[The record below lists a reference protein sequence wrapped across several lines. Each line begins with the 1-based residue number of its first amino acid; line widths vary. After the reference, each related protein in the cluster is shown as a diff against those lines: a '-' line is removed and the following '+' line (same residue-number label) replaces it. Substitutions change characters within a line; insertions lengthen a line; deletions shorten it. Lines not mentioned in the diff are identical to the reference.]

1 MSITNY
7 VCAQNLIGTFDMSA
21 ALFTDDDNLVMLC
34 LACEDFPPHSVVFY
48 EKTDDRWIAMK
59 SLQVSDYIANMQVND
74 LKISADGSSLAI
86 SVINIETTDISIYD
100 DAILIFRNI
109 NDNWQLVKVI
119 DKISNYGSQ
128 ASPIVLEFSSTGDFF
143 VISSTPD
150 ARLSVD
156 TDNILSQVY
165 YYDNGQYILENQL
178 EQEFI
183 LSGSILSLSLLDN
196 DKTIFLSPK
205 GVTLNWQSPFAYY
218 SLLDGELVEN
228 LPFGENGFDIAYT
241 GFVESDSSAHRII
254 ISQGTSAEQQSVDPQ
269 ITVYERGTSTE
280 DWEQVLPSYFSL
292 RKEHEV
298 ADLAVS
304 HNGDIVSVVMADGF
318 TSALDTTSY
327 VDYVREINGQLRLL
341 HRFTYKIP
349 NNDGLYGDVYRSELS
364 KTGRFMTVTRL
375 GQINLYDMSNLLPDI
390 GGSDLPSVVVFPNP
404 TTGIVSTNSISYIK
418 VDVYN
423 SLAQKIK
430 VIDSQVID
438 ISDVAAGMYFLSF
451 TLTDGTERIAKVIKQ

>member
-1 MSITNY
+1 MHEVDLSENNFKDYESITRSS
-7 VCAQNLIGTFDMSA
+7 VCDLDWDVSFH
-21 ALFTDDDNLVMLC
+21 DDDNDGCRNV
-34 LACEDFPPHSVVFY
+34 
-48 EKTDDRWIAMK
+48 RI
-59 SLQVSDYIANMQVND
+59 QVNGLTGD
-74 LKISADGSSLAI
+74 CAGCTITSYNLSLN
-86 SVINIETTDISIYD
+86 SNDVITTYDETTQTWGSAGLLTLGNWALDPSISRY
-100 DAILIFRNI
+100 RY
-109 NDNWQLVKVI
+109 
-119 DKISNYGSQ
+119 SNLDGNNNTLLS
-128 ASPIVLEFSSTGDFF
+128 SFSYT
-143 VISSTPD
+143 SS
-150 ARLSVD
+150 AQ
-156 TDNILSQVY
+156 NM
-165 YYDNGQYILENQL
+165 
-178 EQEFI
+178 
-183 LSGSILSLSLLDN
+183 SL
-196 DKTIFLSPK
+196 
-205 GVTLNWQSPFAYY
+205 VTLGN
-218 SLLDGELVEN
+218 GEVVKLVED
-228 LPFGENGFDIAYT
+228 LPFGENGFDIVYT
-241 GFVESDSSAHRII
+241 GFVESDSSAHRIV

-269 ITVYERGTSTE
+269 ITVYERDTSTE
-280 DWEQVLPSYFSL
+280 GWEQVLPSYFSL

-298 ADLAVS
+298 ADLSVS
-304 HNGDIVSVVMADGF
+304 HGGDIVSVVMTDHFSF
-318 TSALDTTSY
+318 TSDTTSY